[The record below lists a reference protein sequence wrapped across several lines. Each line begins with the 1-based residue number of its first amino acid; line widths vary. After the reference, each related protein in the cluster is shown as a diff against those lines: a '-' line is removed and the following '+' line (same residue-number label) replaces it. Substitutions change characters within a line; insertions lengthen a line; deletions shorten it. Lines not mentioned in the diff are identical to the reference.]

1 MNNLFLRKLTI
12 FLSLLALC
20 SGCKLTTGAPSSA
33 PAESGTTTQMAT
45 PTAPQTLAQTPA
57 ASEKPKP
64 PAASQAEVPPP
75 KPVTAQELPNEGT
88 YARAGE
94 NPLWLGRA
102 EISKRDNGV
111 YHLEVNVSSGFAH
124 NIGSMESDFTI
135 AFGKVKLL
143 NEEYDNVS
151 VTFAENRL
159 VIDYPDSKLFGGH
172 NAEPR
177 GTYYLLKSPIDSPFL
192 AKLYDAAKI
201 EPSYREGFTDIRT
214 VNADQGK
221 QLLLLQS
228 YSAINRSNLVAEQV
242 VIYDEHSTEFNVIG
256 EIDMVNR
263 RKVADRLIG
272 LGYSEDTVYL
282 ATRKAEFD
290 RYQET
295 MMQRFDDEG
304 NPGLEA
310 PLSEQEAFFIATGI
324 GGVTSHA
331 DNRRNEDN
339 IGSIFIQEVSS
350 SDDEKVTIHVYEA
363 VRNGDDDEHTATG
376 NWINVD
382 RATGRVTDMFEE
394 K

>member
-1 MNNLFLRKLTI
+1 
-12 FLSLLALC
+12 
-20 SGCKLTTGAPSSA
+20 
-33 PAESGTTTQMAT
+33 MAT
-45 PTAPQTLAQTPA
+45 QAPPQALTQPPA

-64 PAASQAEVPPP
+64 SAASQAEVLTP
-75 KPVTAQELPNEGT
+75 KPVAAQEQPIEGT

-94 NPLWLGRA
+94 NQLWLGRA
-102 EISKRDNGV
+102 EISKRDNGI
-111 YHLEVNVSSGFAH
+111 YHLEVNVSNGFAH
-124 NIGSMESDFTI
+124 NIGSLESDFTI
-135 AFGKVKLL
+135 ASGKVKLL
-143 NEEYDNVS
+143 NEEYDEVS

-177 GTYYLLKSPIDSPFL
+177 GTYYLFKSPIDPPFL
-192 AKLYDAAKI
+192 AKLYDAAKL

-228 YSAINRSNLVAEQV
+228 YSAIHRSNVVSEQV
-242 VIYDEHSTEFNVIG
+242 VIYDEHSKEFNVIG
-256 EIDMVNR
+256 EIDTVNR
-263 RKVADRLIG
+263 RKVADRLKG
-272 LGYSEDTVYL
+272 FGYSEDLVYL
-282 ATRKAEFD
+282 ATRKIEFE

-295 MMQRFDDEG
+295 MMKRFDNEG
-304 NPGLEA
+304 HPGLEA

-350 SDDEKVTIHVYEA
+350 SDDEKVTIHEYEA

-376 NWINVD
+376 NWIRVD
-382 RATGRVTDMFEE
+382 RATGSVTDMFDE

>member
-1 MNNLFLRKLTI
+1 MKNLFLRKLTI
-12 FLSLLALC
+12 FISLLALC
-20 SGCKLTTGAPSSA
+20 SGCKLTTNTTSSA
-33 PAESGTTTQMAT
+33 PVESGTTTQMAT
-45 PTAPQTLAQTPA
+45 PAPPQAPAQPPA
-57 ASEKPKP
+57 ASEKPKST
-64 PAASQAEVPPP
+64 AASQTEVLPA
-75 KPVTAQELPNEGT
+75 KPVAAQEQPIEGT

-94 NPLWLGRA
+94 NQLWQGRA
-102 EISKRDNGV
+102 EISKRDNGTF
-111 YHLEVNVSSGFAH
+111 HLEVNVTSGFAH
-124 NIGSMESDFTI
+124 NVGSMESDFTI
-135 AFGKVKLL
+135 TSGKVKLL
-143 NEEYDNVS
+143 NEEYDDVS

-177 GTYYLLKSPIDSPFL
+177 GTYYLFKSPIDPPFL

-201 EPSYREGFTDIRT
+201 EPSYREGFTDIWT
-214 VNADQGK
+214 INADQGK
-221 QLLLLQS
+221 PLLLLQS
-228 YSAINRSNLVAEQV
+228 YSAINRSNLVSEQV
-242 VIYDEHSTEFNVIG
+242 VIYNESSKEFNVIG
-256 EIDMVNR
+256 EIDTVSR
-263 RKVADRLIG
+263 KKVADRLKG
-272 LGYSEDTVYL
+272 LGYLGDLVYL

-295 MMQRFDDEG
+295 MMQRFDNEG
-304 NPGLEA
+304 HPGLEA
-310 PLSEQEAFFIATGI
+310 LLSEQEAFFIATGI

-382 RATGRVTDMFEE
+382 RTMGRVTDMFEE
-394 K
+394 